1 LHARILLCRHR
12 EIDIFSGSENVIF
25 YLCGQVTVQ
34 HCVSLVPMLVE
45 LGFLYIL
52 CKIIAVYA
60 KMISITH
67 KEVIMNRAELK
78 KQAKQELRG
87 NWGWA
92 TVLGLVM
99 LLINGVLYGRDL
111 KEYTVSLASG
121 NLTTWSKSAS
131 SLASSGGKIALSFI
145 SGFFMLSLVITFLN
159 LTRGR
164 KFNLGKAIF
173 AVFTDGRFIP
183 ELLNYLFNSIFTYL
197 WTLLLVVPGIIK
209 GYSYA
214 LTPYIVNDMVESG
227 KEVKMTTG
235 ITESRHL
242 MSGYK
247 WQLFMLDLSF
257 IGWYIV
263 AFITL
268 GIGLIWVVPYVQTTK
283 ANFYRQLAGDQFR

>member
-1 LHARILLCRHR
+1 MMNM
-12 EIDIFSGSENVIF
+12 S
-25 YLCGQVTVQ
+25 Y
-34 HCVSLVPMLVE
+34 
-45 LGFLYIL
+45 
-52 CKIIAVYA
+52 
-60 KMISITH
+60 

-99 LLINGVLYGRDL
+99 LLINGVIYGPDL

-121 NLTTWSKSAS
+121 DLTAWGKPTNF
-131 SLASSGGKIALSFI
+131 LANSGSKIALSFI
-145 SGFFMLSLVITFLN
+145 SGFFMLSLAITFLN

-173 AVFTDGRFIP
+173 SVFTDGRFIP

-197 WTLLLVVPGIIK
+197 WTLLFIVPGIIK

-214 LTPYIVNDMVESG
+214 LTPYIVNDMVGSG

-257 IGWYIV
+257 IGWYFV
-263 AFITL
+263 ALITL